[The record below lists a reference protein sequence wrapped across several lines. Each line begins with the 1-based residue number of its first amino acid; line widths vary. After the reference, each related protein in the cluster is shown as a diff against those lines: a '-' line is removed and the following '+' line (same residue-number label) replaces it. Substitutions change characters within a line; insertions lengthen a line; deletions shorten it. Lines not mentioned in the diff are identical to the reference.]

1 MTTATDLKPDGN
13 RKKSAARLSKDGKW
27 RSFPK
32 APRLLQYVSSGTY
45 YARLHTGGKI
55 IRQSLETTVWSTA
68 QLKLVDCG
76 HTETDGPGGRGHGLW
91 GLGTAG
97 RPDDCRFLQGRHRG
111 ACAAS
116 LGE

>member
-68 QLKLVDCG
+68 QLKLVDCPMPQQRLASAR
-76 HTETDGPGGRGHGLW
+76 HY
-91 GLGTAG
+91 
-97 RPDDCRFLQGRHRG
+97 DCRRID
-111 ACAAS
+111 
-116 LGE
+116 